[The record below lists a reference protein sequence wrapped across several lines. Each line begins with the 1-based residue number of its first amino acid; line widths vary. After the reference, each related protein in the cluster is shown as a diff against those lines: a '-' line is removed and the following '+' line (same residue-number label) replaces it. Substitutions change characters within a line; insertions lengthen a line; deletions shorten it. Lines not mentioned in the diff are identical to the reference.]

1 MAGKVVHHDR
11 VRSRGVAVR
20 EEGGFTLPEVLVAA
34 TMMIVVLFALYS
46 IFDMSVRVFGFGN
59 DRVEAAENARLGLER
74 MEREIRAAY
83 PYDKANGQD
92 HLLWSPGYPA
102 TGAIPPSDRISFGND
117 LDGNRKIE
125 CPQPPAPSSACETIT
140 YDVYRPGGATT
151 DALGR
156 ARSSTGIRQPVAG
169 YVEDVDGDGEAL
181 TFEYLDRFG
190 NPATGE
196 AEVAMV
202 RIELE
207 IEVNGRAQTLA
218 TQVALRNRMR

>member
-1 MAGKVVHHDR
+1 L
-11 VRSRGVAVR
+11 R
-20 EEGGFTLPEVLVAA
+20 EESGFTLPEVLVA
-34 TMMIVVLFALYS
+34 TTLMVVVLFALYS
-46 IFDMSVRVFGFGN
+46 IFDMSMRVFSFGS
-59 DRVEAAENARLGLER
+59 DKTEAVENARLGLER

-92 HLLWSPGYPA
+92 HLFWNPGYPA

-125 CPQPPAPSSACETIT
+125 CPPPPAPFSACETIT
-140 YDVYRPGGATT
+140 YDVYRPSGSAT

-156 ARSSTGIRQPVAG
+156 AKSSGGVRQPVAG

-181 TFEYLDRFG
+181 TFEYMDRFG
-190 NPATGE
+190 DPATSE
-196 AEVAMV
+196 SEVALV

-207 IEVNGRAQTLA
+207 IRINDRAQTLA
-218 TQVALRNRMR
+218 TQVALRNRMP

>member
-1 MAGKVVHHDR
+1 L
-11 VRSRGVAVR
+11 R
-20 EEGGFTLPEVLVAA
+20 EEGGFTLPEVLVAM
-34 TMMIVVLFALYS
+34 TLMVVVLFALYA

-59 DRVEAAENARLGLER
+59 DKVEAVENARLGLEK

-83 PYDKANGQD
+83 PYDKPAGQD
-92 HLLWSPGYPA
+92 HLFWSPGYPA

-117 LDGNRKIE
+117 LDGNRRIE
-125 CPQPPAPSSACETIT
+125 CPPPPAPSSACETIT
-140 YDVYRPGGATT
+140 YDVYRSGSGPT

-156 ARSSTGIRQPVAG
+156 ARSSSGVRQPVAG

-190 NPATGE
+190 DPAASE
-196 AEVAMV
+196 ADVAMV

-207 IEVNGRAQTLA
+207 TRVNGRTQTLA

>member
-1 MAGKVVHHDR
+1 M
-11 VRSRGVAVR
+11 R
-20 EEGGFTLPEVLVAA
+20 EEGGFTLPEVLVAM
-34 TMMIVVLFALYS
+34 TLMVVVFFALYA
-46 IFDMSVRVFGFGN
+46 IFDMTIEVFGFGN
-59 DRVEAAENARLGLER
+59 DKVEAVENARLGLEK

-83 PYDKANGQD
+83 PYDKGAGKD

-102 TGAIPPSDRISFGND
+102 TGEIPPSDRISFGND

-125 CPQPPAPSSACETIT
+125 CPPPPAPSSTCEIFT
-140 YDVYRPGGATT
+140 YDVYRPGGSTT

-156 ARSSTGIRQPVAG
+156 ARSSSGVRQPVAG
-169 YVEDVDGDGEAL
+169 YVRDIDGDGEAL
-181 TFEYLDRFG
+181 TFDYLDRFG
-190 NPATGE
+190 DPTTSE

-218 TQVALRNRMR
+218 TLVALRNRMH